1 MLKPPVLE
9 KLNEQLGH
17 ELASAYSYY
26 AMVAFFED
34 INLKGFA
41 HWMLIQAQEELVH
54 SQRIFR
60 YILDKGERP
69 TLGPHE
75 APKADWKTA
84 LDAMDAA
91 YKHECF
97 VTQTINDCL
106 EVASSENDH
115 ATVAMLHWFVN
126 EQVEEEANADE
137 LVQKLKLIGD
147 NTGALFMLDNEL
159 SHRSLGAA
167 KPA

>member
-1 MLKPPVLE
+1 MLKPAVLE
-9 KLNEQLGH
+9 KLNEQLGY

-69 TLGPHE
+69 VLGAHE
-75 APKADWKTA
+75 APKADWKLKQSAGTTCCSRAQTPLVFRRTWTRPAISTA
-84 LDAMDAA
+84 PRSWRARP
-91 YKHECF
+91 
-97 VTQTINDCL
+97 IRR
-106 EVASSENDH
+106 SSSQ
-115 ATVAMLHWFVN
+115 A
-126 EQVEEEANADE
+126 
-137 LVQKLKLIGD
+137 
-147 NTGALFMLDNEL
+147 
-159 SHRSLGAA
+159 
-167 KPA
+167 PA